1 MQSCTVK
8 RRSPRRKLA
17 SMGREDVFT
26 DFSFHYLKPDGCIH
40 ILQRQSWFSD
50 KLARRKGRINHNK
63 SELRERRERFQQRN
77 MELSNQP
84 NWLHLSF
91 PTASPILSIHCTES
105 LCIEKWD
112 SGHLTDR
119 RMYLLTSKLM
129 PVSLLSKIRSR
140 ERKTSFQSRGQQRQA
155 HHLHFALLM
164 WVSSAGEVQ
173 HTDKLFHNRK
183 KKVSD
188 YKSFFPLK

>member
-8 RRSPRRKLA
+8 RRSHRRKLA
-17 SMGREDVFT
+17 SVGREDVFR
-26 DFSFHYLKPDGCIH
+26 DFSFHCLKPDGCTS

-50 KLARRKGRINHNK
+50 KPATWKGRINHK
-63 SELRERRERFQQRN
+63 ERELRERRERFWQRN

-84 NWLHLSF
+84 KWHHLSL
-91 PTASPILSIHCTES
+91 PTASPILSIYCTES
-105 LCIEKWD
+105 LCNEKWD

-119 RMYLLTSKLM
+119 QMYLLTSKLT
-129 PVSLLSKIRSR
+129 PASLLSKMRSR
-140 ERKTSFQSRGQQRQA
+140 ERKTSFQSQGQQRQA

-173 HTDKLFHNRK
+173 HTDKLFCNRENR
-183 KKVSD
+183 VSD
-188 YKSFFPLK
+188 CKSFSPLK